1 MTRDSAPRFTSGTID
16 TPIGAVVLVV
26 DENGALYLAEFA
38 DRPERVE
45 RGMQRLR
52 ATASEL
58 PPGEMPVD
66 VRHAF
71 EAYFDGVL
79 AVLAS
84 LPIRLAGTAFQ
95 NRVWSALRHVPAGMP
110 LAYGAFAERIG
121 RPSASRAVGHANGAN
136 PLSIVVPCHRLVA
149 ADGSLTSYGGGLE
162 RKRWLLDHEARHRA

>member
-1 MTRDSAPRFTSGTID
+1 MTRDNAAFFTSETIE
-16 TPIGAVVLVV
+16 TPIGPVALVA
-26 DENGALYLAEFA
+26 DRTGALCLAEFA
-38 DRPERVE
+38 DRPDRVE
-45 RGMQRLR
+45 RGMRRLR

-58 PPGEMPVD
+58 LPGKIPAN

-71 EAYFDGVL
+71 EAYFDGDL

-84 LPIRLAGTAFQ
+84 LPIRLGGTAFQ
-95 NRVWSALRHVPAGMP
+95 TRVWSALRDVPAGTP

-149 ADGSLTSYGGGLE
+149 ADGSLTNYGGGLE